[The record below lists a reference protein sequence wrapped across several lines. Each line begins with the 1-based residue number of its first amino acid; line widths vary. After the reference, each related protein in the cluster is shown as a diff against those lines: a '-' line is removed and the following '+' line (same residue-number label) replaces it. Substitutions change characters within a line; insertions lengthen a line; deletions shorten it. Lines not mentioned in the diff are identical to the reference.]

1 MEKDPNKTN
10 EPLRNAAA
18 DEQDRA
24 PKKDYRES
32 DRILDQGIKP
42 LERGA
47 STRNENAIK
56 SAILRTDLEGYDAPS
71 EKAKKEVTGI
81 TPIQPSEPTGEVILK
96 TEGITMQFGG
106 LTAVSQFNL
115 NLEKGKIIALIG
127 PNGAGKTTAFNMITG
142 VYPPTKGR
150 IIFKGQDIT
159 GKKPDAITRLGI
171 ARTFQNI
178 RLFRDLTVYEN
189 VLIGNHLRI
198 KSNILTA
205 TATLPQYRKEEAFFR
220 DKTESL
226 LKRVG
231 LWDLRAEKAGSLPYG
246 KQRRLEIA
254 RALATDPEVL
264 LLDEPAAGMNPKESE
279 DLTDFIREIRDE
291 FNLTIFMIEHHM
303 QVVMGISD
311 KIYVFDYGITIAEG
325 SAKEIQNDERVIVAY
340 LGVDEDA

>member
-1 MEKDPNKTN
+1 MEKDNNKKTTA
-10 EPLRNAAA
+10 R
-18 DEQDRA
+18 
-24 PKKDYRES
+24 DYSES
-32 DRILDQGIKP
+32 DRIMDQGIKP
-42 LERGA
+42 EEHALKGDGMV
-47 STRNENAIK
+47 IK
-56 SAILRTDLEGYDAPS
+56 SAILRTDLEGYDKPTGK
-71 EKAKKEVTGI
+71 ETKEVTGI
-81 TPIQPSEPTGEVILK
+81 QAVQPAEPAGEIVLK
-96 TEGITMQFGG
+96 ADGITMQFGG
-106 LTAVSQFNL
+106 LTAVSNFNL

-142 VYPPTKGR
+142 VYPPSKGK
-150 IIFKGQDIT
+150 IYFKGQDIT
-159 GKKPDAITRLGI
+159 GLKPDAITKLGI

-205 TATLPQYRKEEAFFR
+205 TAQLPQYKKEEAHFR
-220 DKTESL
+220 DKTENL

-254 RALATDPEVL
+254 RALATEPEVL
-264 LLDEPAAGMNPKESE
+264 LLDEPAAGMNPKESD
-279 DLTDFIREIRDE
+279 DLTSFIREIRDE
-291 FNLTIFMIEHHM
+291 FKLTIFMIEHHM
-303 QVVMGISD
+303 QVVMGISE

-325 SAKEIQNDERVIVAY
+325 TPKEIQNNERVIVAY